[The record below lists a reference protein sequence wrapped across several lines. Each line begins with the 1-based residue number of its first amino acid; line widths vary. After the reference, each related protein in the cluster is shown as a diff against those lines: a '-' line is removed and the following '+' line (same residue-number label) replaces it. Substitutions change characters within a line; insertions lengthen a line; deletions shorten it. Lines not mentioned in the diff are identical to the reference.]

1 MSSKSGVEMRKFSLF
16 ACVFLIICVV
26 ASCQNNVNSVSQVAV
41 TQEAELPS
49 ATVTVAATPTFTLT
63 PLSAATLPLTSTPE
77 ATATLTVTAVPT
89 FLPTTESQPAAY
101 QLKEWT
107 EQDALDLV
115 SEMQTRIDPIDWD
128 SDIGYA
134 SEIERF
140 QYSHRPLEIAAYEAI
155 LRFPTSSQMEKVA
168 WQRVLATTLLGI
180 TKNNPSQQIEA
191 MLEAGLNQGIYH
203 LEARAQFDDFTILL
217 VAEVENLLGDGRTI
231 PVYKIQTNVS
241 GGNDG
246 LYFALDVLE
255 SQSFDVIPIVDL
267 WNEGNAFW
275 KDTPVFADHTGDGI
289 PEAALSIRFQSGTMC
304 ATTVLV
310 LQWQGTQFAN
320 LAKQPDGQGINLLL
334 CWDEWQFLPA
344 EANGVQPIQ
353 LNLFHFLSDRAATWM
368 EQVYVWDQSH
378 YVLRDTTIL
387 PISGEDPLEWIDYNV
402 AIGEWETAVQAIDDL
417 LAQWGTN
424 PPPTVYPS
432 YPDFLRFQQGW
443 LYAVNSQVG
452 NGRAAL
458 QQLIEAPVNPI
469 TPTLSLAA
477 QAFLNEY
484 QTDSDVYQACVAAQ
498 QLMLDT
504 LEAPSDYSANYLE
517 AWGYT
522 NPYDFPCDLSDAWS
536 ALIAETIQMSL
547 DEAATFLEE
556 QGVQLVD
563 KWYRDLD
570 QDGQAELLF
579 IVEKPDLYRTT
590 TRKTWAVFETESGL
604 QYVPLDFA
612 FTPSTRWEISLPPG
626 STNPIHFVQ
635 DEETLYLI
643 QFRVQEN
650 EIIAH
655 QYFLPE
661 LYFNVNRFIVTHE
674 NNELLLMVDFLP
686 SVISF
691 GQLTWRWN
699 PEVADFEIIG
709 TDVPYFLGTSRY
721 DLVEWA
727 KVMLFEEQR
736 FEETAVMLA
745 YYTANYEVELPET
758 YYLLALAYELSGQ
771 EQQAVET
778 YWQLWRDFPD
788 DSFAIM
794 ARRKLVPAAP

>member
-1 MSSKSGVEMRKFSLF
+1 M
-16 ACVFLIICVV
+16 
-26 ASCQNNVNSVSQVAV
+26 
-41 TQEAELPS
+41 PS
-49 ATVTVAATPTFTLT
+49 ATVTVAATPTFILT

-77 ATATLTVTAVPT
+77 VTATLTVTAVPT
-89 FLPTTESQPAAY
+89 FLPTPESQPATY

-115 SEMQTRIDPIDWD
+115 SEMQTRIDPVDWD

-134 SEIERF
+134 SEIERY

-168 WQRVLATTLLGI
+168 WQRVLATTQLGI

-203 LEARAQFDDFTILL
+203 HEAWAQFNDFTIRP

-231 PVYKIQTNVS
+231 PIYKIQTNVS
-241 GGNDG
+241 GGDDG

-310 LQWQGTQFAN
+310 LQWQGTQFVN
-320 LAKQPDGQGINLLL
+320 LAKQPDGQGISLPL

-344 EANGVQPIQ
+344 EVNGAQPIQ

-417 LAQWGTN
+417 LNQWGIN
-424 PPPTVYPS
+424 PPSSVHPS

-443 LYAVNSQVG
+443 LYAVHSQVED
-452 NGRAAL
+452 GRAAL
-458 QQLIEAPVNPI
+458 QQLIDEPVNPI

-477 QAFLNEY
+477 QAFLNVY
-484 QTDSDVYQACVAAQ
+484 QTDSDIYESCSVAKQ
-498 QLMLDT
+498 VMLDAFA
-504 LEAPSDYSANYLE
+504 EPSSFSSDYLAS
-517 AWGYT
+517 WGYT
-522 NPYDFPCDLSDAWS
+522 QNGFPCDSTKAWEI
-536 ALIAETIQMSL
+536 LQDQT
-547 DEAATFLEE
+547 TFLDAEDAVTFLKVH
-556 QGVQLVD
+556 GVSIVEVTFM
-563 KWYRDLD
+563 DLD
-570 QDGQAELLF
+570 GDEHNETLF
-579 IVEKPDLYRTT
+579 TRESNDLYGPGRITYAIFT
-590 TRKTWAVFETESGL
+590 TESGL
-604 QYVPLDFA
+604 EFVPLDFDA
-612 FTPSTRWEISLPPG
+612 TTLTKWETEVPQGDNPPL
-626 STNPIHFVQ
+626 HFVQ
-635 DEETLYLI
+635 ITEALHIFQVNIQSEERTVQRYVRYELLYNVENFALD
-643 QFRVQEN
+643 QQEN
-650 EIIAH
+650 GLVVTVN
-655 QYFLPE
+655 FLPTT
-661 LYFNVNRFIVTHE
+661 YRFH
-674 NNELLLMVDFLP
+674 
-686 SVISF
+686 
-691 GQLTWRWN
+691 QLTFRWN
-699 PEVADFEIIG
+699 PAVEDFETAA
-709 TDVPYFLGTSRY
+709 TDVPYFLGTSPY
-721 DLVEWA
+721 MLVERA

-736 FEETAVMLA
+736 FEETAVMLS
-745 YYTANYEVELPET
+745 YYTANYEANLSEA

-778 YWQLWRDFPD
+778 YWQLWHDFPE

-794 ARRKLVPAAP
+794 ARRKVVPAEP